1 MVLPLIITLIIA
13 LVIIA
18 ITVNVVQQHRE
29 RMQSLKRAEFT
40 KLRHALEETEEILFN
55 AANVPL
61 SNGIAVML
69 LKRVVYLLKAMVE
82 LEPGQRDLKQRLD
95 DTEARV
101 ADVSKSNN
109 AVSSENVSL
118 PDNDQQLLA
127 MIKGIKKLRTML
139 RAEHARGNV
148 ETQLVVEEDRK
159 LDLLQLRINVES
171 QLKRGKSARSNAML
185 GSARQYFEKALA
197 YLNGTNHQSD
207 YVSSRISEARTALE
221 EIAQELKQGNVKDIE
236 KRGEKDNKELDELFA
251 PKRKW

>member
-29 RMQSLKRAEFT
+29 RMQALKRAEFT
-40 KLRHALEETEEILFN
+40 KLRHALDESEEILFN

-61 SNGIAVML
+61 SAGLTLML
-69 LKRVVYLLKAMVE
+69 LKRISYLLKAMVE
-82 LEPGQRDLKQRLD
+82 LEPGQRDLKYRLEE
-95 DTEARV
+95 TEARM
-101 ADVSKSNN
+101 AELSKS
-109 AVSSENVSL
+109 AEGIADNVGL

-127 MIKGIKKLRTML
+127 MMKGIKKLRSML

-148 ETQLVVEEDRK
+148 ETQLVVDEDRR
-159 LDLLQLRINVES
+159 LDLLQLRISVES
-171 QLKRGKSARSNAML
+171 QMKRGKSARSNGML
-185 GSARQYFEKALA
+185 GSSRQYFEKALA
-197 YLNGTNHQSD
+197 YLNGTSHQND

-221 EIAQELKQGNVKDIE
+221 EITQELKQGNAKDVE
-236 KRGEKDNKELDELFA
+236 KRGEKDNKDIDELFA

>member
-1 MVLPLIITLIIA
+1 MVLPLIITLVLA

-29 RMQSLKRAEFT
+29 RMQALKRAEFT

-61 SNGIAVML
+61 SAGISRML
-69 LKRVVYLLKAMVE
+69 LRRISYLLKAMVE
-82 LEPGQRDLKQRLD
+82 LEPGQRDLKQRLE
-95 DTEARV
+95 DTEKRLTELAKAPAAI
-101 ADVSKSNN
+101 ADSVG
-109 AVSSENVSL
+109 L

-127 MIKGIKKLRTML
+127 MVKGIKKLRTML

-148 ETQLVVEEDRK
+148 ETQLVIDEDRR

-171 QLKRGKSARSNAML
+171 QIKRGKNARTNNML

-197 YLNGTNHQSD
+197 YLNGTSHQND
-207 YVSSRISEARTALE
+207 YVSNRISEARMALE
-221 EIAQELKQGNVKDIE
+221 EITQELKQGNAKDIE
-236 KRGEKDNKELDELFA
+236 KRGEKDNKDIDELFA

>member
-29 RMQSLKRAEFT
+29 RMQALKRAEFT
-40 KLRHALEETEEILFN
+40 KLRHALDESEEILYN

-61 SNGIAVML
+61 SAGVSLML
-69 LKRVVYLLKAMVE
+69 LKRISYLLKAMVE
-82 LEPGQRDLKQRLD
+82 LEPGQRDLKHRQGETDNRIAEL
-95 DTEARV
+95 
-101 ADVSKSNN
+101 SKS
-109 AVSSENVSL
+109 AQSIADNVGL
-118 PDNDQQLLA
+118 PDNDQQLIA
-127 MIKGIKKLRTML
+127 MMKGIKKLRSML

-148 ETQLVVEEDRK
+148 ETQLVVDEDRR
-159 LDLLQLRINVES
+159 LDLLQLRISVES
-171 QLKRGKSARSNAML
+171 QIKRAKNARSNSML

-207 YVSSRISEARTALE
+207 YVSNRISEVRTALE
-221 EIAQELKQGNVKDIE
+221 EITQELKQGNAKDIE
-236 KRGEKDNKELDELFA
+236 KRGEKDNKDIDELFA